1 MTANQDTANDHL
13 LGQRLASCQGRF
25 RPLAPETR
33 SQTVRDLQQLGVQL
47 LVAQASVAYCKMLR
61 IGRCLSRLSQ
71 QAQPAAGASQAS
83 RALLERYQ
91 EATCSALNHAEP
103 HSQRGFFTAFGLQQQ
118 SGAPM
123 MESHGDAEEEEQRRE
138 DLNQHRGIPQDTS
151 EVDILSTEVFYRIRS
166 P

>member
-1 MTANQDTANDHL
+1 
-13 LGQRLASCQGRF
+13 
-25 RPLAPETR
+25 
-33 SQTVRDLQQLGVQL
+33 
-47 LVAQASVAYCKMLR
+47 MLK

-71 QAQPAAGASQAS
+71 QAQSAAGASQAS

-91 EATCSALNHAEP
+91 EATCSAVSHAEP

-123 MESHGDAEEEEQRRE
+123 MESHGDAEEEDQRRE
-138 DLNQHRGIPQDTS
+138 DLNQHRGTPQDAS
-151 EVDILSTEVFYRIRS
+151 EVLVLSTEVYCRIRS